1 MEQLGSGLEECSSN
15 LEQFGSDLEKYGLIK
30 LSFQA
35 TVSYARDG
43 EEYDI
48 PYDLTNYPGGEY
60 EIVSIFGNGYRESY
74 SCSVLHLPSVGMSG
88 WVKVLGYSGSKNS
101 PNAYPNAILSIVVV
115 LRKR

>member
-1 MEQLGSGLEECSSN
+1 M
-15 LEQFGSDLEKYGLIK
+15 EQFGSDLEKYGLIK

-48 PYDLTNYPGGEY
+48 HYDLTNYPGGEY

-74 SCSVLHLPSVGMSG
+74 SCSVLHLPTVRTSG

-101 PNAYPNAILSIVVV
+101 PNAILSVVVV
-115 LRKR
+115 LRKI